1 MIYLEVEQHIECKDI
16 EQTKSWLELAD
27 MYWSC
32 AYMKTCADD
41 KRTFESLLKE
51 FGVDYM

>member
-1 MIYLEVEQHIECKDI
+1 MIDLEVEKYIECKDI
-16 EQTKSWLELAD
+16 EQTKSWLDLAV

-51 FGVDYM
+51 FGVVY